1 MRRDSIATFGT
12 YLLAALI
19 LIGVSYALPRLL
31 PGDFVSATWGQSE
44 AILTASQEAA
54 LRAHYLQ
61 DQGFGAYLL
70 NLLRGDWGHSFAL
83 EQPVLSLIGEALPW
97 TLLLMGG
104 AHLLASLCGFLVG
117 VELAWR
123 RGAKAERCGVGLMS
137 ALDAIP
143 ELVSGTL
150 LLLAFALHWKWLPPG
165 GAMTPYADLGPA
177 ALLLDLSRHLLLPL
191 SCLFLAYLP
200 GNVLLARGS
209 MVMVL
214 RAPYVETARAKGL
227 PSWRVRYAHAARNAL
242 LPMVTRFGLRF
253 SFMVTGALVV
263 ENIFSYPGLG
273 TLLHQGI
280 AQRDLPLVQ
289 GVVLFSSLLLL
300 SVNLGLDLLYRR
312 IDPRICHERQ
322 RI

>member
-1 MRRDSIATFGT
+1 MRRDSVATLAT
-12 YLLAALI
+12 YLLAALA

-54 LRAHYLQ
+54 LRTHYLQ
-61 DQGFGAYLL
+61 DQSFGNYLL
-70 NLLRGDWGHSFAL
+70 NLLRGQWGYSFAL
-83 EQPVLSLIGEALPW
+83 EQPVLSLISEALPW

-104 AHLLASLCGFLVG
+104 AHLMASLCGFLIG

-123 RGAKAERCGVGLMS
+123 RGAKRERFGIGVMS

-150 LLLAFALHWKWLPPG
+150 LLLVFALHLKWLPPG
-165 GAMTPYADLGPA
+165 GAITPYADLGPIS
-177 ALLLDLSRHLLLPL
+177 LLFDLGRHLLLPL

-214 RAPYVETARAKGL
+214 RAPYVTTARAKGL
-227 PSWRVRYAHAARNAL
+227 PPWRVRYAHGARNAL

-263 ENIFSYPGLG
+263 ENLFSYPGLG
-273 TLLHQGI
+273 TLLHQAI

-289 GVVLFSSLLLL
+289 GIVLLSSLLLL

-312 IDPRICHERQ
+312 IDPRVCHGR
-322 RI
+322 